1 MKHTASRLFVLKG
14 QVCLADKRK
23 GYDTMKRLKQ
33 TILRMEENTKTY
45 KEMYEGRMWV
55 QPYQRDWSVD
65 PYEDMDNT
73 YYREDIGYRI

>member
-1 MKHTASRLFVLKG
+1 MLSAG
-14 QVCLADKRK
+14 QLCLADKRK
-23 GYDTMKRLKQ
+23 GQDAMKRLKQ

-55 QPYQRDWSVD
+55 QPYQRDWGVD

-73 YYREDIGYRI
+73 YLDAAADKIIEKTKNK